1 MRRGRLGERVA
12 PAPHHRQAAIGRQ
25 AEQLRQIGPHRVS
38 LEPVLLA
45 LCEWGQRHATAL
57 NELDRVA
64 DCVIRPRK
72 ERKTTAGAE
81 PEPTTQPL

>member
-1 MRRGRLGERVA
+1 M
-12 PAPHHRQAAIGRQ
+12 
-25 AEQLRQIGPHRVS
+25 
-38 LEPVLLA
+38 LLA